1 MIGRRRH
8 WIVAGVAGLLAA
20 VGAGSPA
27 GAAGVGTGQT
37 LGPGDSRCS
46 DQVSTDGEVRLVGQL
61 TYGTGEWTVRRASAA
76 GAPETV
82 VFRAAA
88 GSLNGR
94 IIRIDR
100 TLPAAGSGLYR
111 FCLRVDRVVKGPF
124 FSWANYDLAIS
135 SPSASAVT
143 DLGPETAA
151 MSQYAIACG
160 DLTVVPGHTVRL
172 VGSAS
177 HPVRWM
183 VIVMDETPVF
193 EGDRN
198 QLILDATSVDRTLT
212 LDPEILAV
220 TACANQLVNTTRVTV
235 SFELSTPAG

>member
-1 MIGRRRH
+1 MVGRKRTLTGAV
-8 WIVAGVAGLLAA
+8 VAGVLVA
-20 VGAGSPA
+20 VGVVSPA

-37 LGPGDSRCS
+37 LGAGDSRCS
-46 DQVSTDGEVRLVGQL
+46 DRISTDGEVRVVGQL
-61 TYGTGEWTVRRASAA
+61 TYGTGEWTVRRAAAA
-76 GAPETV
+76 GEPETV
-82 VFRAAA
+82 VLRAAA

-100 TLPAAGSGLYR
+100 TLPAAGSALYR

-124 FSWANYDLAIS
+124 FSWANYDLTIS
-135 SPSASAVT
+135 SPGAATVT
-143 DLGPETAA
+143 DVGPETAA
-151 MSQYAIACG
+151 LSQYAIACG

-193 EGDRN
+193 EGDRYP
-198 QLILDATSVDRTLT
+198 LLLDSTDVDRTLT

-220 TACANQLVNTTRVTV
+220 TACANQLVNTDRVTV
-235 SFELSTPAG
+235 SWELSA

>member
-1 MIGRRRH
+1 MVGRGRR
-8 WIVAGVAGLLAA
+8 WIVAGVAGVFAA
-20 VGAGSPA
+20 VGVVAPA

-37 LGPGDSRCS
+37 LGVGDSRCS
-46 DQVSTDGEVRLVGQL
+46 DQVRTDGDVRVVGQL
-61 TYGTGEWTVRRASAA
+61 TYGTGEWTVRRAASA
-76 GAPETV
+76 GASETV

-100 TLPAAGSGLYR
+100 TLPATGTGTALYR
-111 FCLRVDRVVKGPF
+111 FCLTVDRVVKGPF
-124 FSWANYDLAIS
+124 FSWANYDLTIS
-135 SPSASAVT
+135 SSSASAVT

-151 MSQYAIACG
+151 LSQYAIACG

-172 VGSAS
+172 VGTAS

-193 EGDRN
+193 EGDRYP
-198 QLILDATSVDRTLT
+198 LLLDATSVDRTLT

-220 TACANQLVNTTRVTV
+220 TACANQLVNPTRATV
-235 SFELSTPAG
+235 SWELSA

>member
-1 MIGRRRH
+1 MIGRKRTLTVAV
-8 WIVAGVAGLLAA
+8 VAGVLVA
-20 VGAGSPA
+20 VGAVSPA

-37 LGPGDSRCS
+37 LGAGDSRCS
-46 DQVSTDGEVRLVGQL
+46 DRISTDGEVRVVGQL
-61 TYGTGEWTVRRASAA
+61 TYGTGEWTVRRAAAA

-82 VFRAAA
+82 VLRAAA

-100 TLPAAGSGLYR
+100 TLPPTGAGSGLYR
-111 FCLRVDRVVKGPF
+111 FCLTVDRVVKGPF
-124 FSWANYDLAIS
+124 FSWANYDLTIS
-135 SPSASAVT
+135 SAGAATVT

-151 MSQYAIACG
+151 LSQYAIACG

-183 VIVMDETPVF
+183 VIVMDESPVF
-193 EGDRN
+193 EGDRYP
-198 QLILDATSVDRTLT
+198 LLLDSTSVDRTLT

-220 TACANQLVNTTRVTV
+220 TACANQLVNPTRATV
-235 SFELSTPAG
+235 SWELSA